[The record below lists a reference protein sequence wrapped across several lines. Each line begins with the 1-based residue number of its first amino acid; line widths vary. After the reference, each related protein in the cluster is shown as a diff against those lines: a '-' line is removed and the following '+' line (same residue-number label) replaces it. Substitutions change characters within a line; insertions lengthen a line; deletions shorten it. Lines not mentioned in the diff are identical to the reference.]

1 MSAISFGDTV
11 RIRSTVETERL
22 GLDGRSGLVHGWTTP
37 SDTGVQVIGSV
48 ANDRAFSV
56 KIEGQNEP
64 LWLDPD
70 LLELVN
76 HTPGTTARIG
86 NRSYTRN
93 AGGEWLED
101 AHVNDDAQP
110 GR

>member
-1 MSAISFGDTV
+1 M
-11 RIRSTVETERL
+11 
-22 GLDGRSGLVHGWTTP
+22 DGRTGRVYGWTTP

-48 ANDRAFSV
+48 TNDRALSV

-70 LLELVN
+70 LLEFVD
-76 HTPGTTARIG
+76 HAPATTARIG
-86 NRSYTRN
+86 NTSFTRS
-93 AGGEWLED
+93 ADGEWIEN
-101 AHVNDDAQP
+101 ARVDDNVQR